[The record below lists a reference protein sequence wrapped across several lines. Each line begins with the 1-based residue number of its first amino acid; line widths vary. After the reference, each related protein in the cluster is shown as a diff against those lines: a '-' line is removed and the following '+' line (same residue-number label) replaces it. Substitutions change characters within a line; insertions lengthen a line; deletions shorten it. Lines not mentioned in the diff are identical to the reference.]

1 MDSTKKYVKNSP
13 EEKANFLSKI
23 FLWWFLPFF
32 KYGYKNDVQLKD
44 IYNATKPD
52 MSESLGDQLQ
62 KNWEEQIKKCDQ
74 SQNKNKPS
82 LKSAIVKTYLTM
94 YTASG
99 VMIFLQFIV
108 IRMLQPIV
116 LAEYINFF
124 DKKHGIKPNEVGWLL
139 ASGVVIMAFL
149 NVILLHNTFLNTQ
162 RVGMRVRI
170 AVGSLLYRKLLKLNH
185 TSLGKTAAGQ
195 LVNLLS
201 NDLQRFDYAAVFLH
215 YIWVMPIN
223 SAISFY
229 IMYRTCNL
237 VAALTGMGAVILE
250 ALPLQSY
257 LSRLQGQLRGK
268 IAVRTDTR
276 IKLMSEITSGI
287 QVIKMYAW
295 EKPFEKVV
303 ELARRLEIDSITKSS
318 YIHGMLSSMSVFT
331 ERFALFIVVITF
343 VLMEGRISGDI
354 VFSMAQLVNT
364 VQLIFAMFFPRALS
378 TYAEAKVS
386 IKRIEEFLLLEET
399 APKKKLGEKGTLA
412 GKPGEIELFNAT
424 ASWSENPIVP
434 TLVDLNLHLT
444 PGTLCCVV
452 GNVGAGKSSTLH
464 LLLKE
469 LSPTNGKVNVFGNV
483 AYASQEPWLFVSN
496 VRENILF
503 GRPYDKKR
511 YQDVIRVCS
520 LERDLKELPHGDK
533 TLVGERGAALSGG
546 QKARVNLARAVY
558 SEADIYLFDDPLS
571 AVDTKVGRHLFD
583 ECIVKYL
590 KNKTRILVTH
600 QLQYMKKADI
610 IVILNNG
617 RIEKAANFS
626 ALSQDE
632 LNVLQQ
638 EPEPEE
644 NEKEVKKER
653 SKLERSESAVSEKSL
668 RLDHY
673 QSNTSLTVSEEPEDK
688 SNEREEEVEQGTVPL
703 STFVEYFR
711 SGAGVFFLTVTA
723 TAFIFAQAFTNITDL
738 WLTHWTNIEG
748 KHYADMLAKNVENIS
763 EVNSNNLTNAVNTL
777 LPLLT
782 SAAPVLSTLPTLP
795 TNISVMESLPTISSA
810 IDTTTVRIEAE
821 ETFDQKTY
829 IIIYTILMFSSMIL
843 LTLRSFLYFIVCMSS
858 SRALH
863 NKMFSN
869 ILQAPMRFFDTNPSG
884 RILNRF
890 SKDMGAIDEMLPK
903 TGIDTIQIFT
913 VLVGVLVLV
922 FIVTPLMIIPT
933 ILIGILFY
941 YCRNVYLASA
951 QSIKRWEG
959 VAKAPVFSHVS
970 ATLQG
975 ISTIRASNSEQMVI
989 KEFDVLQ
996 DQHTG
1001 TYVCFLVSSTAFG
1014 LYLDII
1020 STMFLAL
1027 LTYQFLIFSSDSTA
1041 GGNVGLVLSQS
1052 LILTGMLQYGVR
1064 QTAEAISNMI
1074 SVERV
1079 LQYTKLEKEGPFESL
1094 TKPPRDWPE
1103 KGKIVFK
1110 NTFLRYSLDVPPAL
1124 KNLNIEVNS
1133 GEKVGI
1139 VGRTGAGKST
1149 LIASLFRLA
1158 PIEGTI
1164 SIDNLNTADIGL
1176 KDLRLNVSI
1185 IPQEPILF
1193 SESVRY
1199 NLDPFEKYSD
1209 EILWKA
1215 IENVELKHV
1224 ITDLNQTVSEGGSNF
1239 SAGQRQL
1246 LCLARAI
1253 VRNNKVLVMDEA
1265 TANVDPGTD
1274 ALIQKTI
1281 RERFKDCTVLTIA
1294 HRLNTVMDSDRVLV
1308 MDAGEAV
1315 EFDHPYT
1322 LLQNPNGY
1330 FSRMLKETGPAM
1342 EEMLKAVA
1350 EGDYNKKH
1358 GGKLEI
1364 KLVEEKKDE

>member
-1 MDSTKKYVKNSP
+1 M
-13 EEKANFLSKI
+13 
-23 FLWWFLPFF
+23 
-32 KYGYKNDVQLKD
+32 
-44 IYNATKPD
+44 
-52 MSESLGDQLQ
+52 
-62 KNWEEQIKKCDQ
+62 
-74 SQNKNKPS
+74 
-82 LKSAIVKTYLTM
+82 
-94 YTASG
+94 
-99 VMIFLQFIV
+99 
-108 IRMLQPIV
+108 
-116 LAEYINFF
+116 
-124 DKKHGIKPNEVGWLL
+124 
-139 ASGVVIMAFL
+139 
-149 NVILLHNTFLNTQ
+149 
-162 RVGMRVRI
+162 
-170 AVGSLLYRKLLKLNH
+170 
-185 TSLGKTAAGQ
+185 
-195 LVNLLS
+195 
-201 NDLQRFDYAAVFLH
+201 
-215 YIWVMPIN
+215 
-223 SAISFY
+223 
-229 IMYRTCNL
+229 
-237 VAALTGMGAVILE
+237 
-250 ALPLQSY
+250 
-257 LSRLQGQLRGK
+257 
-268 IAVRTDTR
+268 
-276 IKLMSEITSGI
+276 
-287 QVIKMYAW
+287 
-295 EKPFEKVV
+295 
-303 ELARRLEIDSITKSS
+303 EIDSITKSS
-318 YIHGMLSSMSVFT
+318 YIHGMLSAMSVFT

-364 VQLIFAMFFPRALS
+364 VQMIFAMFFPRALS

-399 APKKKLGEKGTLA
+399 TPKKKLGENDTLA
-412 GKPGEIELFNAT
+412 GKPGEIELFNVT
-424 ASWSENPIVP
+424 ASWSENPITP

-452 GNVGAGKSSTLH
+452 GNVGSGKSSTLH

-469 LSPTNGKVNVFGNV
+469 LSPTNGKVNVYGNV

-511 YQDVIRVCS
+511 YQEVIRVCS

-558 SEADIYLFDDPLS
+558 SDADIYLFDDPLS

-583 ECIVKYL
+583 ECMVKYL

-644 NEKEVKKER
+644 DENEVKKER
-653 SKLERSESAVSEKSL
+653 SKVERSQSTISEKTL
-668 RLDHY
+668 RSEHY
-673 QSNTSLTVSEEPEDK
+673 QSNTSLSVSEEPEDK
-688 SNEREEEVEQGTVPL
+688 SNERGEEEVEQGTVPF
-703 STFVEYFR
+703 SIFVEYFR
-711 SGAGVFFLTVTA
+711 SGAGVFFLTFTA
-723 TAFIFAQAFTNITDL
+723 VAFIAGQAFTSITDL
-738 WLTHWTNIEG
+738 WLTHWTNVEG
-748 KHYADMLAKNVENIS
+748 KYYADMLAANVENTS
-763 EVNSNNLTNAVNTL
+763 ETNRNNLTNTLTTL
-777 LPLLT
+777 LPLTT
-782 SAAPVLSTLPTLP
+782 SADPVLLTLPTLP
-795 TNISVMESLPTISSA
+795 TNISVMESMLTISSV

-821 ETFDQKTY
+821 QVYDQNRY

-858 SRALH
+858 SRTLH

-922 FIVTPLMIIPT
+922 FIVTPWMIIPT
-933 ILIGILFY
+933 ILIGFLFY
-941 YCRNVYLASA
+941 YCRNIYLASA

-975 ISTIRASNSEQMVI
+975 ISTIRASNSEEMVI

-1020 STMFLAL
+1020 STLFLGL
-1027 LTYQFLIFSSDSTA
+1027 LTYQFLIFSVDSTA

-1103 KGKIVFK
+1103 KGKIIFK

-1164 SIDNLNTADIGL
+1164 SIDNLNTAEIGL

-1185 IPQEPILF
+1185 IPQEPVLF

-1215 IENVELKHV
+1215 IESVELKHA

-1265 TANVDPGTD
+1265 TANVDPG
-1274 ALIQKTI
+1274 
-1281 RERFKDCTVLTIA
+1281 
-1294 HRLNTVMDSDRVLV
+1294 
-1308 MDAGEAV
+1308 
-1315 EFDHPYT
+1315 
-1322 LLQNPNGY
+1322 
-1330 FSRMLKETGPAM
+1330 
-1342 EEMLKAVA
+1342 
-1350 EGDYNKKH
+1350 
-1358 GGKLEI
+1358 
-1364 KLVEEKKDE
+1364 